1 MRVMV
6 TSLLLLLSAEAAAAP
21 GASFM
26 ARWADKEQKLEAL
39 YARYW
44 RTEYA
49 IAKGNA
55 QLSSVEIQKQICE
68 EETEPEFLVKL
79 KAAKLADPVLRR
91 RRELLLDEA
100 AVTQISSDSVLAKL
114 VEEISRDEAA
124 MGYAIAGKQM
134 TRSEENNTL

>member
-1 MRVMV
+1 MPVMV
-6 TSLLLLLSAEAAAAP
+6 TALLLLLTAEAVAAP
-21 GASFM
+21 PAACFM
-26 ARWADKEQKLEAL
+26 ARWTAKEQKLEEL
-39 YARYW
+39 YAQYW

-55 QLSSVEIQKQICE
+55 QLSSVDVQKQIRE

-100 AVTQISSDSVLAKL
+100 AVTPISYDSV
-114 VEEISRDEAA
+114 
-124 MGYAIAGKQM
+124 
-134 TRSEENNTL
+134 